1 MAQPAPDPGWL
12 TVGGGL
18 RHWSTERAAG
28 PTLTISSFQTVATW
42 VHTHWPQLSLFLT
55 SMWLQVSPF
64 RMWKMATEHLQK
76 ITQFYRLGKDE
87 NLRFSATFWKIKLR
101 LSTLGLMQCRIK
113 RRHKRKL
120 KNSATRGRKKY
131 GAAVSIEDL
140 RKPHYKDSEQVF
152 FS

>member
-1 MAQPAPDPGWL
+1 
-12 TVGGGL
+12 
-18 RHWSTERAAG
+18 
-28 PTLTISSFQTVATW
+28 
-42 VHTHWPQLSLFLT
+42 
-55 SMWLQVSPF
+55 
-64 RMWKMATEHLQK
+64 MATEHLQK